1 MNYTPSCIVD
11 LLIISGRERYLGVVI
26 RAETAG
32 FLKWRAYNPGKT
44 PSLFYQYEKITLR

>member
-1 MNYTPSCIVD
+1 MDYTPSCIVD

-32 FLKWRAYNPGKT
+32 FLMWHAYNPGKT
-44 PSLFYQYEKITLR
+44 TPLFYQYVKITLR